1 MNVSFSL
8 TEAIVQSVSRLVD
21 DSGSP
26 RQPSHSDLENV
37 FRRSGLIEF
46 DPHGDPLA
54 PKVGK
59 HKRVRDVLT
68 GALDGGVEA
77 GTTCVVMLISNLRG
91 NGGFR
96 SESPNYCGQDQISS
110 CISAFR
116 GEPVELTED
125 GQLRPRSLDGLSGRQ
140 LSDAIRSYVE
150 RARRGHE
157 DSVLVTGTNK
167 DLIEA
172 VAIHVII
179 ERFGSDP
186 SGDFPT
192 ILGQAFVAV
201 GLSAMSPKPEQG
213 GLPGARDAMSVALY
227 QLGLAVNRLRNKAGS
242 GHGRPFIPELT
253 PEEVRAATEATGL
266 VAGRLLD
273 ELGL

>member
-1 MNVSFSL
+1 VNVSFSL
-8 TEAIVQSVSRLVD
+8 SEVIVQSVSRLVD

-26 RQPSHSDLENV
+26 RLPSHSDLESV
-37 FRRSGLIEF
+37 FRRSGLIQF
-46 DPHGDPLA
+46 DPHKDTLS

-68 GALDGGVEA
+68 RALDGGDES
-77 GTTCVVMLISNLRG
+77 GTTCVEMLISNIRS

-96 SESPNYCGQDQISS
+96 PDSPNYCGQDQIAS
-110 CISAFR
+110 CVASFNV
-116 GEPVELTED
+116 EPVELTID
-125 GQLRPRSLDGLSGRQ
+125 GQLRPRSLDGLSGRP
-140 LSDAIRSYVE
+140 LSDAIRSYVD
-150 RARRGHE
+150 RARKGHE

-167 DLIEA
+167 DLMEA

-179 ERFGSDP
+179 ERFDSDP

-201 GLSAMSPKPEQG
+201 GLAAMAPKPEKG

-227 QLGLAVNRLRNKAGS
+227 QLGLAVNRFRNKAGS

-253 PEEVRAATEATGL
+253 QAEVRAATEATGL